1 MKHDAVRIMRCQ
13 EINDLGKIMQDYNEF
28 LSEIL
33 IPEAELKARVE
44 ELGKEIS
51 QDYQG
56 KTILAICILRGGV
69 MFLTDLI
76 RHIEPL
82 VAIDFM
88 SVSSYGVG
96 LRESDG
102 QVRITLDLK
111 TSVAGENVLIV
122 EDIVDSGN
130 TLNSVIGLLRT
141 RNPASIE
148 VCTLLNKVSRREVD
162 VPIKYCGFEIPDKY
176 VFGFGLDMDEYYRNL
191 PFIGVVDLE
200 KYEPEI

>member
-13 EINDLGKIMQDYNEF
+13 EINGLGKIMQDYHEF